1 MGMGDPV
8 TGKPSSREVAD
19 SYVVRIYRHGEE
31 PGHEVTGLLEPVDQ
45 GEPRAFRGR
54 DELWALLVSSRTMS
68 GRSRPLAQSQ
78 KRQRN
83 P

>member
-31 PGHEVTGLLEPVDQ
+31 PGHEVVGLLEPVDQ

-54 DELWALLVSSRTMS
+54 DELWALLVSSPTARDVPPRRT
-68 GRSRPLAQSQ
+68 RDP